1 VWTID
6 RSPDR
11 LVWAV
16 PFTDERGNTRLV
28 YVVGETAYT
37 PQPGDAID

>member
-1 VWTID
+1 MTYD

-16 PFTDERGNTRLV
+16 PLKQPHGEVRYV
-28 YVVGETAYT
+28 YVAGETVYLPT
-37 PQPGDAID
+37 GDGGFG